1 MDKKK
6 QQEAYKNYVKK
17 KTPVHSLPKNMARAI
32 VTGGAGGRNS
42 ELVRETGTG

>member
-17 KTPVHSLPKNMARAI
+17 KTPVHSLPKNMARAFDNR
-32 VTGGAGGRNS
+32 GPDLCAWGRNS
-42 ELVRETGTG
+42 ELV

>member
-17 KTPVHSLPKNMARAI
+17 KTPVHSLPKNMARAF
-32 VTGGAGGRNS
+32 VTGGLICVLGEGILNW
-42 ELVRETGTG
+42 